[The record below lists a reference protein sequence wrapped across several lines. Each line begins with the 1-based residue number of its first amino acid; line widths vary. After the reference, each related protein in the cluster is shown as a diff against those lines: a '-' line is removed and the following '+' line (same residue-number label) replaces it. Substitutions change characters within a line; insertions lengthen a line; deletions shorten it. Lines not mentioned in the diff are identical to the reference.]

1 MGEADA
7 GVSCCAFDD
16 GAAWFEQAC
25 FFGVFD
31 DEEGGAILDGA
42 AGVLKFSFAEDITA
56 RFFGELLEADERSLA
71 DGCVESAH
79 GSPVVIGI
87 VAYHQ

>member
-1 MGEADA
+1 MSQTNASIPRCTFDNRAAGLDEA
-7 GVSCCAFDD
+7 
-16 GAAWFEQAC
+16 QP
-25 FFGVFD
+25 FGILD